1 MVKYTKSDVLV
12 DIICHKIGKDGK
24 EHGLYKITPNSYLN
38 GARCHKC
45 KNEQISE
52 RQLLQQDDVIK
63 KLEEVYKDRPWYDF
77 SNTTYLGWSKNIS
90 IFCHAKDKDG
100 NEHGVF
106 TVNAGHA
113 LGRGDGCRK
122 CKYEQLS
129 RNSAFTTEECI
140 EKARLVHG
148 DKWIY
153 DETVYNGYDVKCTI
167 ICPKHG
173 EFWQTPDSHLQGS
186 GCPSCSHRKSDAENE
201 ITSFLM
207 ERLGEDKVFTRKR
220 GIISKMKEIDIYLP
234 TKRIGI
240 EYDGCRWHT
249 EQFGKDKYYHLSK
262 TESCAKSGISLIHV
276 FEDEYIDHKE
286 IVLSKLSHIIG
297 TDGNKKKIYGRK
309 TKIKEINYDEA
320 STFLDRNHIEGKTS
334 ATVYIGAFIGE
345 KIVGVITL
353 LMERENDWILSRM
366 ATDYD
371 YICCGVV
378 GKMFSFFKKK
388 YSPICVK
395 SFADRRWAFSNGHN
409 IYTRLGFN
417 LVKVVEPSYRYV
429 IDGGYKRINPSDVD
443 FADIS
448 NMHKIWDCGLYE
460 YEWRKN

>member
-1 MVKYTKSDVLV
+1 MKYTKSDVLV

-129 RNSAFTTEECI
+129 RNSAFTTEEFI

-153 DETVYNGYDVKCTI
+153 DETVYNGYDVKCKI

-353 LMERENDWILSRM
+353 LMDKENNWILSRM

-443 FADIS
+443 SADIS
-448 NMHKIWDCGLYE
+448 SMHKIWDCGLYE